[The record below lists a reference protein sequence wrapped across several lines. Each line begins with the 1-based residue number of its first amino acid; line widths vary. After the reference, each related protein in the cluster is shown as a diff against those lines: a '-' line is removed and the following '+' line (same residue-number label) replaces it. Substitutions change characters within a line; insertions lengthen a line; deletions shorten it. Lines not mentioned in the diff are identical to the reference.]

1 MSLLGYIV
9 VLFLDKL
16 EDLCCGPS
24 QSRFVK
30 FRQLESFKLRSGSM
44 FVSAYEVGFILPFW

>member
-24 QSRFVK
+24 PK
-30 FRQLESFKLRSGSM
+30 AACGSFSLSTNLKL
-44 FVSAYEVGFILPFW
+44 

>member
-30 FRQLESFKLRSGSM
+30 FRQLESFKLRSG
-44 FVSAYEVGFILPFW
+44 VHVRVCI